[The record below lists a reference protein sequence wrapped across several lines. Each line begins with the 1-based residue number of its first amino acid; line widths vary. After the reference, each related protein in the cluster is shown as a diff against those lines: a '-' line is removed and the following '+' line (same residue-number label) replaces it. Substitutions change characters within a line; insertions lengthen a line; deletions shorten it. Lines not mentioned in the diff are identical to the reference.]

1 MKRELP
7 KFCYAKPKGVY
18 FQRRGW
24 QTVRFTAAPGTPDFA
39 REYAL
44 ILQGTPPLNAG
55 TRTFLN
61 LIRLYQR
68 SAKWTKLAPRTQS
81 DYQTVLT
88 YIEAKMGS
96 LPPERMQRKDVI
108 RARDSNAQ
116 AVRFANYVVQILRI
130 LFEFSIDLG
139 WRDDNPAKGV
149 GSISSEGKG
158 RVPWPAPMIE
168 AYRAAAPLGT
178 RQRLIFEMLLG
189 TGQRIGDVLK
199 ARWDDIADG
208 GIHVRQ
214 GKTGV
219 RLWLPLTR
227 DLRAALD
234 ATKKTGLT
242 ICAGPSGIPAIYR
255 VAADLMLVTRKK
267 IGAEAYDAHALRYT
281 AAAELA
287 ALGCS
292 DEVIMSVTGH
302 KTSAMVAKYAGPA
315 RQKARATEAMDRRD
329 LAK

>member
-7 KFCYAKPKGVY
+7 KFCYAKPKGIY

-24 QTVRFTAAPGTPDFA
+24 LTVRFTSTPGTPDFA

-61 LIRLYQR
+61 LIRLYQN
-68 SAKWTKLAPRTQS
+68 SEKWEKLAPRTKS

-88 YIEAKMGS
+88 YIEAKMGT

-116 AVRFANYVVQILRI
+116 TIRFANYVVQVLRI
-130 LFEFSIDLG
+130 LFEHAIDLG
-139 WRDDNPAKGV
+139 WREENPAKKVSTLASTGP
-149 GSISSEGKG
+149 G
-158 RVPWPAPMIE
+158 RVPWPADMIT

-199 ARWDDIADG
+199 ARWDDIEGG
-208 GIHVRQ
+208 GINVRQ
-214 GKTGV
+214 GKTGA
-219 RLWLPLTR
+219 RLWLPFTR
-227 DLRAALD
+227 DLKAALD

-255 VAADLMLVTRKK
+255 VGADLMLAVRKK

-287 ALGCS
+287 ALGCT

-315 RQKARATEAMDRRD
+315 RQKARATEAMNKRD
-329 LAK
+329 AVK

>member
-24 QTVRFTAAPGTPDFA
+24 QTVRFNAAPGTADFA

-61 LIRLYQR
+61 LIRAYQH
-68 SAKWTKLAPRTQS
+68 SAKWKKLAPRTQS

-88 YIEAKMGS
+88 YIEAKLGT

-108 RARDSNAQ
+108 RARDSNA
-116 AVRFANYVVQILRI
+116 ASVRFANYVVQVLRI

-139 WRDDNPAKGV
+139 WREDNPAKGV
-149 GSISSEGKG
+149 SAIASAGKG

-199 ARWDDIADG
+199 ARWDDIAEG

-214 GKTGV
+214 GKTGA

-242 ICAGPSGIPAIYR
+242 ICAGPTGIPAIYR
-255 VAADLMLVTRKK
+255 VAADLLLAVRKK
-267 IGAEAYDAHALRYT
+267 IGAETYDAHALRYT

-287 ALGCS
+287 ALGCT

-315 RQKARATEAMDRRD
+315 RQKARATEAMKRRD
-329 LAK
+329 A